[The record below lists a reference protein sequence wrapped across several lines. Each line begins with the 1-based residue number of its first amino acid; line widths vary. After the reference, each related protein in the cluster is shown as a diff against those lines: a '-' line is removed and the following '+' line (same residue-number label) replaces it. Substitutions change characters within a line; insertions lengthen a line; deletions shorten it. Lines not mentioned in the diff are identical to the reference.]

1 METNLKPNDLD
12 HLVNDLGV
20 NVMKEL
26 MILNHT
32 AYGNML
38 DVIKLT
44 RWINL
49 ERIKRFSM
57 PQYPTQH

>member
-38 DVIKLT
+38 DVIKLS

-57 PQYPTQH
+57 PQSPTRH

>member
-57 PQYPTQH
+57 PHAPAQH